1 MKYLL
6 LFILFICSSNN
17 IKAQDTLSM
26 RSGVNILV
34 KVIEIGTTEVKYK
47 KLDNLNGPIFS
58 ILKSDLLIVKYEN
71 GTKDDFSSIKKNE
84 EKVVGFENLF
94 IQGQNDAILNYDG
107 YKTAGTSVLLSTAV
121 PLYGIFIGIAPA
133 LLSSNS
139 DPKDENLGYPNL
151 DLMKNEQYAKGYK
164 QKAKQIK
171 RKKVITNYVSGLA
184 IQAGYLTALLVV
196 VIAGGGPHAHL

>member
-71 GTKDDFSSIKKNE
+71 GTKDDFSSTKKIE
-84 EKVVGFENLF
+84 EKIVRIEDLF

-139 DPKDENLGYPNL
+139 DPKLSLIHISEPTRPY
-151 DLMKNEQYAKGYK
+151 
-164 QKAKQIK
+164 
-171 RKKVITNYVSGLA
+171 
-184 IQAGYLTALLVV
+184 
-196 VIAGGGPHAHL
+196 